1 MYFSDCVFNNT
12 AYSWGTYRCQKKQ
25 GDFFSDLYFSIL
37 ENLFPPDY
45 HLVLPKISRAE
56 YCKMI
61 LCSSQG
67 LDCNFSLKPTQKRPD
82 KQNTCLKLKLSKSS
96 HYGEL

>member
-12 AYSWGTYRCQKKQ
+12 TYSLFLQMSKKQ
-25 GDFFSDLYFSIL
+25 GDFFLDLYFSIL

-82 KQNTCLKLKLSKSS
+82 KQNTCLKLSKSF